1 MNLYNKFF
9 ETLFVFFTLT
19 FALNSLSQSKKE
31 QITALNYRV
40 DSLNAVLSATRYNAA
55 KETTELTKEINVLK
69 RNVTELENNNVK
81 SATEIDKLKTEI
93 DTLKSLNEQ
102 NMDLMQQ
109 NKELRDSLSRVEPN
123 YFSAIQGN
131 YLSHELDGSRFN
143 SSDVG
148 VSINYVNNKGYLSAG
163 WSVFGGIVE
172 AEIIEIYK
180 EKKSFRLILRGYF
193 NNDSIVASW
202 DDPLID
208 KKLYEV
214 VIDKSDTNNIKFLGF
229 PTTHVDF
236 RNYIFYFEE

>member
-31 QITALNYRV
+31 QIIALNKRV
-40 DSLNAVLSATRYNAA
+40 DSLNAVLSATRYNSA

-69 RNVTELENNNVK
+69 RNVTEIE
-81 SATEIDKLKTEI
+81 KLKTEI

-148 VSINYVNNKGYLSAG
+148 VSIHYVNNKGYLSAG

-172 AEIIEIYK
+172 AEIIGIYK

-193 NNDSIVASW
+193 NNDSIVALR

-208 KKLYEV
+208 KKMYEV

-236 RNYIFYFEE
+236 RNYTFYFEE

>member
-1 MNLYNKFF
+1 MNFHNKFF

-19 FALNSLSQSKKE
+19 FAFNSLSQSKKE
-31 QITALNYRV
+31 QITALNKRV

-69 RNVTELENNNVK
+69 RNVTELEQ
-81 SATEIDKLKTEI
+81 LKTEL

-143 SSDVG
+143 SSDVV

-163 WSVFGGIVE
+163 WSVFGSIVV
-172 AEIIEIYK
+172 AEVIGIYK

-193 NNDSIVASW
+193 NHDSFVASW

-236 RNYIFYFEE
+236 RNYTFYFEE